1 MTPLFL
7 ESKFHVGFYTV
18 VHMDLQKALKWGDN
32 VIVPSAQLLKGDV
45 RFEPLFS
52 EGDPVL
58 WQFDAG
64 TDLCLDGLSALTA
77 PLCPPAQEW
86 RGDIIQPICFAK

>member
-7 ESKFHVGFYTV
+7 ESEFHVGFYTV

-52 EGDPVL
+52 EGDPVCGNL
-58 WQFDAG
+58 LQGLICALMG
-64 TDLCLDGLSALTA
+64 TV
-77 PLCPPAQEW
+77 P
-86 RGDIIQPICFAK
+86 